1 MRKAA
6 AAGHCPARLRL
17 AGVYLSGEIGFPQRA
32 IGLVLLVPAF
42 VRLWLALR
50 YRIFSIQCF
59 QVMAGATLSLF
70 HEEGAHAIS
79 VSRRSIV
86 RWTHAIAAITAAA
99 VLVLQSGSFAGP
111 GWEGSAL
118 ALVGWGLLGAWP
130 YGFSYLVAST
140 TSTRTLI
147 STLLQT
153 MSLCLVTTLVCAAYL
168 GQLFDAPLRPWE
180 IVAVTVGQAFL
191 LLVACGYGESA
202 ARQVEDSDLPIPQT
216 RHRVVWAHVILG
228 LVAAGSWLSRADVWH
243 WDYLRRHGFVL
254 ASYVLLATLP
264 YLTSAVLSWRL
275 VTANR
280 WKPWV
285 YLGVLMIG
293 TALAVVNN
301 SGIWV
306 LQPGLLG
313 ICLVLLVQFIGFIF
327 AAEWALDETEW

>member
-1 MRKAA
+1 
-6 AAGHCPARLRL
+6 
-17 AGVYLSGEIGFPQRA
+17 
-32 IGLVLLVPAF
+32 
-42 VRLWLALR
+42 
-50 YRIFSIQCF
+50 
-59 QVMAGATLSLF
+59 
-70 HEEGAHAIS
+70 
-79 VSRRSIV
+79 
-86 RWTHAIAAITAAA
+86 
-99 VLVLQSGSFAGP
+99 
-111 GWEGSAL
+111 
-118 ALVGWGLLGAWP
+118 
-130 YGFSYLVAST
+130 
-140 TSTRTLI
+140 
-147 STLLQT
+147 
-153 MSLCLVTTLVCAAYL
+153 
-168 GQLFDAPLRPWE
+168 
-180 IVAVTVGQAFL
+180 
-191 LLVACGYGESA
+191 
-202 ARQVEDSDLPIPQT
+202 
-216 RHRVVWAHVILG
+216 VILG